1 MAAADTLIS
10 DRLAERVRDLRTSAG
25 MSQAELAEAAREHG
39 AGESFTE
46 TVVGFME
53 SGRRREGR
61 RTRLFTLDELL
72 PLAAAL
78 EVSPLE
84 LLGEDSAQLFVG
96 DTGAARFEC
105 PSCSTSPGPLERT
118 VREDLAGLA
127 ELATLEPTLVETA
140 YRLAA
145 AIDDARGEGARALPA
160 LTKELRATVQ
170 ELGAMRRRTEK
181 PSDDDDFG
189 DLDEAE

>member
-1 MAAADTLIS
+1 MDTSIS
-10 DRLAERVRDLRTSAG
+10 DRLADRIRDLRARMG
-25 MSQAELAEAAREHG
+25 MSQDELAAAAREAG
-39 AGESFTE
+39 AGDSMTS

-84 LLGEDSAQLFVG
+84 LLGGDSAQLFVG
-96 DTGAARFEC
+96 ESAAIRVEC
-105 PSCSTSPGPLERT
+105 PRCAAGMGGMEKVT
-118 VREDLAGLA
+118 REDLARLGDLGPM
-127 ELATLEPTLVETA
+127 ETTLVEAA
-140 YRLAA
+140 YRLAR
-145 AIDDARGEGARALPA
+145 AIDAGEEARALPS

-170 ELGAMRRRTEK
+170 ELSAGRRRVATPAE
-181 PSDDDDFG
+181 DDDLG
-189 DLDEAE
+189 DLDEPE